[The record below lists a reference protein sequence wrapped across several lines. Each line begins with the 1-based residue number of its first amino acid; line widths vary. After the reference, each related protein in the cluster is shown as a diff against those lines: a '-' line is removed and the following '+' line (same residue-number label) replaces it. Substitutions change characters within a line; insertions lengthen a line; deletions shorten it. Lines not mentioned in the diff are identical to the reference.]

1 MSCDYVLC
9 RIQHP
14 NPSIIELEILLRKN
28 RYYRKLA
35 LGMLVQCVLIGIISG
50 MLWSGDDAWK
60 LRLTRMVAARL
71 FLFLSLLSLIAGIRA
86 ACMASF
92 FSRVVYEHE
101 YSDAESERQ
110 KQKSMDA

>member
-1 MSCDYVLC
+1 M
-9 RIQHP
+9 
-14 NPSIIELEILLRKN
+14 
-28 RYYRKLA
+28 
-35 LGMLVQCVLIGIISG
+35 QCVLIGIISG
-50 MLWSGDDAWK
+50 VLWSGDGWK

-101 YSDAESERQ
+101 YSDAKSERE